1 LKAIAMSSTLDPA
14 DQLLDEAVSRLK
26 SLPVPDYPGPPRL
39 DLPHPAR
46 EAPPPSP
53 GRRIPR
59 GGLLVVVCSVLVLAV
74 TAVIL
79 PTPERTTAQNGLA
92 NVVQHPVQVRTV
104 ALDTRLR
111 SLEQELDTISHRL
124 DEIDDEI
131 LTQELLS
138 DSQSLLAQYTTP
150 EPETP

>member
-1 LKAIAMSSTLDPA
+1 MSSTPDSA

-39 DLPHPAR
+39 DSAR
-46 EAPPPSP
+46 ALKAPPPAT
-53 GRRIPR
+53 RTHIRR

-79 PTPERTTAQNGLA
+79 PTPERTTARNGLTD
-92 NVVQHPVQVRTV
+92 VVQHPVQVRTV
-104 ALDTRLR
+104 ALDFRFR
-111 SLEQELDTISHRL
+111 AIEQELDAISHRL

-131 LTQELLS
+131 VTQELLS
-138 DSQSLLAQYTTP
+138 DSRSLLAQYTTP
-150 EPETP
+150 EPETPNQE